1 MIMRRDMLVVEVLRK
16 GGMSPPVVNQEAGRV
31 GGAGQV
37 NKYITISDRA

>member
-1 MIMRRDMLVVEVLRK
+1 MIMHRDMLVVEVLRK

-37 NKYITISDRA
+37 NRYVTSSNRS